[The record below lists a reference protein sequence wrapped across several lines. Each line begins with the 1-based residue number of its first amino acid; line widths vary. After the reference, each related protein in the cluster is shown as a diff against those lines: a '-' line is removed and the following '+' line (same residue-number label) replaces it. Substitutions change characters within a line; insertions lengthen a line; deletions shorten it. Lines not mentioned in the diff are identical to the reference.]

1 MKKSLLFLLLCSGKL
16 FAQISDQQFLAVYK
30 EGVNLFDEARYD
42 EAFTKFSTLTN
53 RNHNNAV
60 APYAYLYAAQ
70 AAEKKGNKYQAKI
83 LYRNLLT
90 YYPDWDKINEAKIL
104 YARTNLEEGYYEEG
118 LKALHEIDDAALN
131 PLKLRV
137 MEEYMKNVKT
147 ISALKNLYN
156 KYPNYKP
163 IARALVDKIQGN
175 RYNTKADLELSD
187 MLTNRFNLLEPEK
200 SPGSSPTTGSSSG
213 KKKDKMLN
221 FGILLPFELS
231 SADPAASSFRY
242 IYDLYAGMALAA
254 EKLNSRGINISLHTY
269 DIKSDAQAFKNA
281 EKKPGFSDL
290 NLVVGP
296 LYPAPNTL
304 VQKFVNDN
312 NVVHVHPTSNNLS
325 LLADS
330 KNAFLVQP
338 SHAQQAKKA
347 LDYVASTGLPK
358 TVSIYFGEARKDSLF
373 AQIYAAE
380 ARKRGYTVNEVR
392 KFTGQ
397 KLAPQKGHVFLAAD
411 NNLGVRFLQS
421 VAMNNI
427 DCEVILTA
435 SSFNWDRL
443 NTSALTGKVALIYP
457 EYVNREREPVKE
469 FEKAYFDKTSG
480 LPSYYSYLGYDI
492 VYYFGSMLKDGLNSF
507 QRQIERGEYVD
518 DYLLS
523 GYDFSD
529 KVKQN
534 DIVPIVKFRD
544 QNFEEVY
551 R

>member
-1 MKKSLLFLLLCSGKL
+1 MKKSLLILLICSGNL
-16 FAQISDQQFLAVYK
+16 FGQFSEQQFFATYK
-30 EGVNLFDEARYD
+30 EGVSLFEEARYD
-42 EAFTKFSTLTN
+42 EAFTKLSTLTN
-53 RNHNNAV
+53 RNHTNAV

-90 YYPDWDKINEAKIL
+90 YYPDWDKIDEAKIL
-104 YARTNLEEGYYEEG
+104 YGRINLEDGYYEEG
-118 LKALHEIDDAALN
+118 LKALHEVDSKALN
-131 PLKLRV
+131 PLKIRI
-137 MEEYMKNVKT
+137 MEEYIKNVKT
-147 ISALKNLYN
+147 ISALKALYN

-163 IARALVDKIQGN
+163 VALALVDKIQSN

-187 MLTNRFNLLEPEK
+187 MLTNRFGSALSEK
-200 SPGSSPTTGSSSG
+200 SDESTPSHKKSSG
-213 KKKDKMLN
+213 KVLN

-231 SADPAASSFRY
+231 SADPTTASFRY
-242 IYDLYAGMALAA
+242 IYDLYAGMTVAA
-254 EKLNSRGINISLHTY
+254 EKLSSQKINISLHTY
-269 DIKSDAQAFKNA
+269 DIKSDAEAFKNA
-281 EKKPGFSDL
+281 EKKAGFSDL
-290 NLVVGP
+290 DLVVGP

-304 VQKFVNDN
+304 AQKFVNDN
-312 NVVHVHPTSNNLS
+312 QVIHVHPTSNNLS
-325 LLADS
+325 LLTAS
-330 KNAFLVQP
+330 KNAFLMQP

-347 LDYVASTGLPK
+347 LDYASSAGLPK

-373 AQIYAAE
+373 ARIYADE
-380 ARKRGYTVNEVR
+380 ARKRGYTVNEIR

-397 KLAPQKGHVFLAAD
+397 KLPPQRGHVFLAAD

-421 VAMNNI
+421 VAMNDI

-443 NTSALTGKVALIYP
+443 NTSSFTPKVALIYP

-469 FEKAYFDKTSG
+469 FEKNYFEKTAA
-480 LPSYYSYLGYDI
+480 LPSYYSYLGYDL
-492 VYYFGSMLKDGLNSF
+492 VYYFGSMLKDGQNAF
-507 QRQIERGEYVD
+507 QRHIERGEYVD

-544 QNFEEVY
+544 NNFEEVY

>member
-1 MKKSLLFLLLCSGKL
+1 MKKLLLILMILPGKI
-16 FAQISDQQFLAVYK
+16 FAQLSDQQFFTTYK
-30 EGVNLFDEARYD
+30 EGVNLFNEARYD
-42 EAFTKFSTLTN
+42 EALTKFSALTT
-53 RNHNNAV
+53 RNHPNAV

-70 AAEKKGNKYQAKI
+70 TAEKKGNKYQAKI

-90 YYPDWDKINEAKIL
+90 YYPDWDKVDEAKIL
-104 YARTNLEEGYYEEG
+104 YARINLEEGYYEEG
-118 LKALHEIDDAALN
+118 LKTLHEIDNKELN
-131 PLKLRV
+131 ALKLQI
-137 MEEYMKNVKT
+137 MDEYMKNVKT
-147 ISALKNLYN
+147 ITALKSLQS

-163 IARALVDKIQGN
+163 VARALVDKIQAN

-187 MLTNRFNLLEPEK
+187 MLTNRFGLLEDEK
-200 SPGSSPTTGSSSG
+200 MAENTSVR
-213 KKKDKMLN
+213 KNIAEKVLN
-221 FGILLPFELS
+221 FGVLLPFELS
-231 SADPAASSFRY
+231 SADPTAASFRY
-242 IYDLYAGMALAA
+242 IYDIYAGMMVAA
-254 EKLNSRGINISLHTY
+254 EKLNSQGVPVSLHTY

-304 VQKFVNDN
+304 TQKFVNDH
-312 NVVHVHPTSNNLS
+312 NVIHVHPTSNNLS
-325 LLADS
+325 LLTES
-330 KNAFLVQP
+330 RNTFLMQP

-347 LDYVASTGLPK
+347 LDYAASSGLPK
-358 TVSIYFGEARKDSLF
+358 TVSVYFGEARKDSTF

-397 KLAPQKGHVFLAAD
+397 KLAPQEGHLFLAAD
-411 NNLGVRFLQS
+411 NNLGVRFLQT

-427 DCEVILTA
+427 DCEVIITA
-435 SSFNWDRL
+435 SSFNWDKL
-443 NTSALTGKVALIYP
+443 NTSSFTPKVALIYP

-480 LPSYYSYLGYDI
+480 LPTYYSYLGFDI
-492 VYYFGSMLKDGLNSF
+492 VYYFGSMLKDGPNAF
-507 QRQIERGEYVD
+507 KRHIERGEYID

-523 GYDFSD
+523 GYDFSN

-534 DIVPIVKFRD
+534 DIVPVVKFRD
-544 QNFEEVY
+544 HNFEEVY

>member
-1 MKKSLLFLLLCSGKL
+1 MKKLLLILMILPGKI
-16 FAQISDQQFLAVYK
+16 FAQLSDQQFFTTYK
-30 EGVNLFDEARYD
+30 EGVNLFNEARYD
-42 EAFTKFSTLTN
+42 EAFTRFSTLTT
-53 RNHNNAV
+53 RNHSNAV

-70 AAEKKGNKYQAKI
+70 TAEKKGNKYQAKI

-90 YYPDWDKINEAKIL
+90 YYPDWEKIDEAKIL
-104 YARTNLEEGYYEEG
+104 YARINLEEGYYEEG
-118 LKALHEIDDAALN
+118 LKTLHEIDNKELN
-131 PLKLRV
+131 PLKLRI
-137 MEEYMKNVKT
+137 MDEYMKNVKT
-147 ISALKNLYN
+147 ITALKSLQS

-163 IARALVDKIQGN
+163 VARALVDKIQAN

-187 MLTNRFNLLEPEK
+187 MLTNRFGLLEDEK
-200 SPGSSPTTGSSSG
+200 SEENTSVRKNLSE
-213 KKKDKMLN
+213 KVLN

-231 SADPAASSFRY
+231 SADPTAASFRY
-242 IYDLYAGMALAA
+242 IYDIYAGMMVAA
-254 EKLNSRGINISLHTY
+254 EKLNSQGVPVSLHTY

-281 EKKPGFSDL
+281 EKKTGFSDL
-290 NLVVGP
+290 SLVVGP

-304 VQKFVNDN
+304 TQKFVNDH
-312 NVVHVHPTSNNLS
+312 NVIHVHPTSNNLS
-325 LLADS
+325 LLTES
-330 KNAFLVQP
+330 RNTFLMQP

-347 LDYVASTGLPK
+347 LDYAASSGLPK
-358 TVSIYFGEARKDSLF
+358 TVSIYFGEARKDSAF

-397 KLAPQKGHVFLAAD
+397 KLAPQEGHLFLAAD

-427 DCEVILTA
+427 ECEVIITA
-435 SSFNWDRL
+435 SSFNWDKL
-443 NTSALTGKVALIYP
+443 NTSSFTPKVALIYP

-480 LPSYYSYLGYDI
+480 LPTYYSYLGFDI
-492 VYYFGSMLKDGLNSF
+492 VYYFGSMLKDGPNAF
-507 QRQIERGEYVD
+507 KRHIERGEYID

-523 GYDFSD
+523 GYDFSN

-534 DIVPIVKFRD
+534 DIVPVVKFRD
-544 QNFEEVY
+544 HNFEEVY

>member
-1 MKKSLLFLLLCSGKL
+1 MKKTLLFLLLCPGLL
-16 FAQISDQQFLAVYK
+16 FAQLSDQQFLTVYK
-30 EGVNLFDEARYD
+30 EGVSLFDEARYD
-42 EAFTKFSTLTN
+42 EAFSKLSTLTT
-53 RNHNNAV
+53 RNHTNGV

-83 LYRNLLT
+83 LYRNLFT
-90 YYPDWDKINEAKIL
+90 YYPDWDKIDEAKIL
-104 YARTNLEEGYYEEG
+104 YARANLEEGYYEEG
-118 LKALHEIDDAALN
+118 LKALHEIDNTALN
-131 PLKLRV
+131 PLKLKV
-137 MEEYMKNVKT
+137 MDEYMKNVKT

-163 IARALVDKIQGN
+163 IARALVDKIQAN

-187 MLTNRFNLLEPEK
+187 MLTNRFNLLEPE
-200 SPGSSPTTGSSSG
+200 SSPANSTPARNS
-213 KKKDKMLN
+213 KKKDKALN

-231 SADPAASSFRY
+231 STDPAATSFRY
-242 IYDLYAGMALAA
+242 IYDLYAGMTVAA
-254 EKLNSRGINISLHTY
+254 EKLNNEGINISLHTY
-269 DIKSDAQAFKNA
+269 DIKNDAQAFKNA

-325 LLADS
+325 LLTAS
-330 KNAFLVQP
+330 KNAFLMQP
-338 SHAQQAKKA
+338 SHEHQAKKA
-347 LDYVASTGLPK
+347 LDYAASTGLPK
-358 TVSIYFGEARKDSLF
+358 TVSVYFGEARKDSLF

-380 ARKRGYTVNEVR
+380 ARKRGYTVTEVR

-397 KLAPQKGHVFLAAD
+397 KLSPQRGHVFLAAD

-421 VAMNNI
+421 VAMSNT
-427 DCEVILTA
+427 DAEVIMTA
-435 SSFNWDRL
+435 GSFNWDRM
-443 NTSALTGKVALIYP
+443 NTSSLTNKVALIYP

-469 FEKAYFDKTSG
+469 FDKIYFEKTSG

-492 VYYFGSMLKDGLNSF
+492 VYYFGTMLKDGQNSF
-507 QRQIERGEYVD
+507 NRHIERGEYID
-518 DYLLS
+518 NYLLS
-523 GYDFSD
+523 GYDFSE

-544 QNFEEVY
+544 NNFEEVY

>member
-1 MKKSLLFLLLCSGKL
+1 MKKSLLFLLICSGKL
-16 FAQISDQQFLAVYK
+16 FAQLSEQQFFNVYK
-30 EGVNLFDEARYD
+30 EGVSLFEEARYD
-42 EAFTKFSTLTN
+42 EAFSKLSTLTN
-53 RNHNNAV
+53 RNHANAV

-90 YYPDWDKINEAKIL
+90 SYSDWDKIDEAKIL
-104 YARTNLEEGYYEEG
+104 YARINLEEGYYEEG
-118 LKALHEIDDAALN
+118 LKTLHEIDNAALN

-137 MEEYMKNVKT
+137 MDEYMKNVKT
-147 ISALKNLYN
+147 IAALKSLYN

-163 IARALVDKIQGN
+163 VARALVDKIQSN

-187 MLTNRFNLLEPEK
+187 MLTNRFGLLEPEEPEGSPSVAKK
-200 SPGSSPTTGSSSG
+200 SY
-213 KKKDKMLN
+213 DKVLN

-231 SADPAASSFRY
+231 SADPTAASFRY
-242 IYDLYAGMALAA
+242 IYDIYAGMTVAA
-254 EKLNSRGINISLHTY
+254 EKLNSRGVHISLHTY

-281 EKKPGFSDL
+281 EKKAGFSDL
-290 NLVVGP
+290 DLVVGP

-304 VQKFVNDN
+304 AQKFVNDHR
-312 NVVHVHPTSNNLS
+312 VIHVHPTSNNLS
-325 LLADS
+325 LLTES
-330 KNAFLVQP
+330 KNAFLMQP
-338 SHAQQAKKA
+338 SHSQQAKKA
-347 LDYVASTGLPK
+347 LDYAASSGLPK
-358 TVSIYFGEARKDSLF
+358 TVSVYFGEARKDSLF

-380 ARKRGYTVNEVR
+380 ARKRGYTVNEVG

-397 KLAPQKGHVFLAAD
+397 KLAPQRGHIFLAAD

-443 NTSALTGKVALIYP
+443 NTSSFTNKIALIYP

-469 FEKAYFDKTSG
+469 FEKAYFDRTSG

-492 VYYFGSMLKDGLNSF
+492 VHYFGSMLKDGLNAF
-507 QRQIERGEYVD
+507 QRYIERGEYVE

-529 KVKQN
+529 KIKQN
-534 DIVPIVKFRD
+534 DIVPIVKYRD
-544 QNFEEVY
+544 QHFEEVY

>member
-1 MKKSLLFLLLCSGKL
+1 MKKSLLFLLLCSGQL
-16 FAQISDQQFLAVYK
+16 FAQISDQQFFNAYK
-30 EGVNLFDEARYD
+30 EGVSLFEEARYD
-42 EAFTKFSTLTN
+42 EAFTKLSTLTN
-53 RNHNNAV
+53 RNHTHSV

-90 YYPDWDKINEAKIL
+90 YYPDWDKIDEAKIL
-104 YARTNLEEGYYEEG
+104 YGRINLEEGYYEEG
-118 LKALHEIDDAALN
+118 LKTLHEIDNQALN

-147 ISALKNLYN
+147 ITALKNLYN

-163 IARALVDKIQGN
+163 VARALVDKIQAN

-187 MLTNRFNLLEPEK
+187 MLTNRFSLLDSEK
-200 SPGSSPTTGSSSG
+200 SAEGTLPGKAPSG
-213 KKKDKMLN
+213 KTLN

-231 SADPAASSFRY
+231 SADPTAASFRY
-242 IYDLYAGMALAA
+242 IYDLYSGMAVAA
-254 EKLNSRGINISLHTY
+254 QKLYDQGVPVSLHTY
-269 DIKSDAQAFKNA
+269 DIKSEAQAFKNA
-281 EKKPGFSDL
+281 EKKTGFTDL
-290 NLVVGP
+290 DLIVGP

-304 VQKFVNDN
+304 AQKFVNDHQ
-312 NVVHVHPTSNNLS
+312 VIHVHPTSNNLA
-325 LLADS
+325 LLTAA
-330 KNAFLVQP
+330 KNAFLMQP
-338 SHAQQAKKA
+338 SHMQQAKKA
-347 LDYVASTGLPK
+347 LDYAASAGLPK
-358 TVSIYFGEARKDSLF
+358 TVSVYFGEARKDSLF
-373 AQIYAAE
+373 AQIYAGE
-380 ARKRGYTVNEVR
+380 ARKRGYTVNETA

-397 KLAPQKGHVFLAAD
+397 KLAPQRGHIFLAAD

-421 VAMNNI
+421 VAMNDI

-443 NTSALTGKVALIYP
+443 NTSSFTPRVALIYP

-469 FEKAYFDKTSG
+469 FEKTYFEKTSG
-480 LPSYYSYLGYDI
+480 LPSYYSYLGYDL
-492 VYYFGSMLKDGLNSF
+492 VYYFGSMLKDGLKAF
-507 QRQIERGEYVD
+507 QRHIERGEYVE

-544 QNFEEVY
+544 HTFEEVY